1 MIQAVFCDFYG
12 TLVHEDGKVINTI
25 CQEIIG
31 TGRAENTQQ
40 IASYWWNIFQETC
53 HQSYGNTFQTQR
65 NLEHFSLEQTIHYFH
80 SSANCENLSQ
90 LLFSHW
96 QSPPAFDDA
105 SEFLNKCPV
114 PVYIVSNIDREDI
127 LSAIQYHEFSVAG
140 VFTSEDARSYKP
152 RPELFQLAL
161 AETGLVPHDV
171 VHLGDSLSS
180 DVNGASSPG
189 ISTLWLNR
197 NNKPVPAGVCSVST
211 LLEVPD
217 MLRFL

>member
-25 CQEIIG
+25 CREIMG

-40 IASYWWNIFQETC
+40 IASYWWNIFQENC

-65 NLEHFSLEQTIHYFH
+65 KLEQLSLEQTIRYFH
-80 SSANCENLSQ
+80 SSANSENLSQ
-90 LLFSHW
+90 LLFHHW
-96 QSPPAFDDA
+96 QFPQAFDD
-105 SEFLNKCPV
+105 SGEFLTKCPV

-127 LSAIQYHEFSVAG
+127 LSAIQYHKFSVAG
-140 VFTSEDARSYKP
+140 VSTSEDARSYKP
-152 RPELFQLAL
+152 RPELLHLAL
-161 AETGLVPHDV
+161 PETGLAPHDV

-180 DVNGASSPG
+180 DVNGASSQG

-197 NNKPVPAGVCSVST
+197 NNKPVPAGVCSIST
-211 LLEVPD
+211 LLEVSD